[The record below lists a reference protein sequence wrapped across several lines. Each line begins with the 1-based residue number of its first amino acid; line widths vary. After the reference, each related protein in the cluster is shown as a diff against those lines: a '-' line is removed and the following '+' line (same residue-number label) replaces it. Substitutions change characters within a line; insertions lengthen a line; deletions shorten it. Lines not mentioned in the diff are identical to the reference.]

1 MFSRIS
7 QAIIGG
13 LAIVILGLGIWSW
26 RQSSEITSLQATNQA
41 QAQTISQLEQNQ
53 ERLNHQLQAEQQAVE
68 KQRQITHE
76 LKTKSEQSREKVR
89 IILQKEPCAN
99 TVMPDDVINGIK
111 RLHHKD
117 KD

>member
-1 MFSRIS
+1 MFSRVN
-7 QAIIGG
+7 QIIVGG
-13 LAIVILGLGIWSW
+13 CAVVILGLSIWSW
-26 RQSSEITSLQATNQA
+26 WQSSEIDSLQATNQA

-53 ERLNHQLQAEQQAVE
+53 ERLNQQLQAEQQAVE

-99 TVMPDDVINGIK
+99 NPMPSDVIHGIK
-111 RLHHKD
+111 RLHLKD

>member
-1 MFSRIS
+1 MFSRLNQLIY
-7 QAIIGG
+7 GG
-13 LAIVILGLGIWSW
+13 CAMVILGLCSW
-26 RQSSEITSLQATNQA
+26 LWIQGQILSSLKAENQM

-53 ERLNHQLQAEQQAVE
+53 ERLNQQLQAEQQAVE

-99 TVMPDDVINGIK
+99 TVMPSDVTDSIK
-111 RLHHKD
+111 RLHNKD

>member
-1 MFSRIS
+1 MFSRLN
-7 QAIIGG
+7 QIIYGG
-13 LAIVILGLGIWSW
+13 LAAVILGLSIWSW
-26 RQSSEITSLQATNQA
+26 WQSSEIDSLQATNQA
-41 QAQTISQLEQNQ
+41 QAQTILQLEQNQ
-53 ERLNHQLQAEQQAVE
+53 ERLNQQLIAEQQAVE

-76 LKTKSEQSREKVR
+76 LKTKSEKSREKVR

-99 TVMPDDVINGIK
+99 TPMPSDVTDSIK